1 MMLTLFKDFYLIG
14 FIPHGHCYLWQ
25 TGLVWLNIIGDA
37 TIAIAY
43 YSIPCLLVY
52 FIFQR
57 KDVPF
62 NGVFLL
68 FGAFIIACGTGHL
81 MDIWTLWYPNYW
93 IAAGLKAFT
102 ALISIYTSFALVYL
116 IPLALKLPS
125 PEQLE
130 TANQALKSEIVERK
144 RIEQE
149 LRIAEEIAT
158 NSSQAKSEFLANMS
172 HELRTPLNGI
182 LGYTQILQRT
192 ESLTEKGH
200 KGVDIIQQCGSHL
213 LSLIND
219 VLDLAKIEA
228 RKLEL
233 NPIDFYFP
241 AFIDSVTEICRIRA
255 EQKGIGFYVQLSA
268 DLPVGIRADDKRL
281 RQVLINLLGNAIKF
295 TEKGSVTFK
304 IEVKATQEEFQKL
317 PIHKIRF
324 EVTDTGVG
332 MNPEQLQ
339 KIFLPFEQ
347 VGEQKRQ
354 IEGTGLGLAITH
366 KIITL
371 MGSQIEV
378 KSTFGQGSSF
388 WFELEL
394 PEAKDWAKASRA
406 IPQGTVVGYEGK
418 KRKILVVDDKWQN
431 RLIVT
436 NLLEPIGFVVI
447 EASNG
452 KEALSQLNS
461 HQPDLIITDLMMPL
475 MNGFEFINQLRYSY
489 QFEKTPIIASSASV
503 FETDQYKSIDAGANA
518 FLPKPVDAEML
529 LEVLRKYL
537 LLEWIYDDK
546 AKKNNANQ
554 AANADN
560 QENITPPTIE
570 VLQQLMELVKDG
582 DIEGILE
589 IAQQISIFDEKL
601 NKFAGKITHFASNF
615 QIQLLEEFVQQYLP
629 IN

>member
-37 TIAIAY
+37 TIAISY

-68 FGAFIIACGTGHL
+68 FGAFIVACGTGHL
-81 MDIWTLWYPNYW
+81 MDIWTLWYPDYW

-102 ALISIYTSFALVYL
+102 ALISIYTAFALVYL
-116 IPLALKLPS
+116 IPLALKIPS
-125 PEQLE
+125 PAQLE

-149 LRIAEEIAT
+149 LRIAEEIAN

-182 LGYTQILQRT
+182 LGYAQILQRT

-233 NPIDFYFP
+233 NQIDFYFP

-378 KSTFGQGSSF
+378 KSEFGQGSSF
-388 WFELEL
+388 WFDLEL

-431 RLIVT
+431 RLVVT

-447 EASNG
+447 EVSNG

-475 MNGFEFINQLRYSY
+475 MNGFEFINQLRHSY
-489 QFEKTPIIASSASV
+489 QFEKTPVIASSASV

-529 LEVLRKYL
+529 LELLRKYL
-537 LLEWIYDDK
+537 LLQWIYDEK
-546 AKKNNANQ
+546 AKKNNAKQ
-554 AANADN
+554 AANVDN
-560 QENITPPTIE
+560 QDNITPPTIE
-570 VLQQLMELVKDG
+570 VLQQLIELVKDG

-601 NKFAGKITHFASNF
+601 NKFAGKITHLASNF
-615 QIQLLEEFVQQYLP
+615 QIQLLEEFVRQYLP
-629 IN
+629 VN

>member
-1 MMLTLFKDFYLIG
+1 MLTLLKDFYLIG

-37 TIAIAY
+37 TIALAY

-52 FIFQR
+52 FISRR

-81 MDIWTLWYPNYW
+81 MDIWTLWYPDYW

-102 ALISIYTSFALVYL
+102 ALISIYTAFALVYL
-116 IPLALKLPS
+116 IPLALKIPS
-125 PEQLE
+125 PAQLE
-130 TANQALKSEIVERK
+130 AANQALKSEIVERK

-192 ESLTEKGH
+192 ESLTEKGY
-200 KGVDIIQQCGSHL
+200 KGVEIIQQCGSHL
-213 LSLIND
+213 LTLIND

-255 EQKGIGFYVQLSA
+255 EQKVIGFHVQLSA

-295 TEKGSVTFK
+295 TEKGSVIFK
-304 IEVKATQEEFQKL
+304 VEVKATQEEFQQL

-347 VGEQKRQ
+347 VGEQKLQ
-354 IEGTGLGLAITH
+354 FEGTGLGLAITH
-366 KIITL
+366 KFITL

-378 KSTFGQGSSF
+378 KSELGQGSSF
-388 WFELEL
+388 WFDLEL

-406 IPQGTVVGYEGK
+406 IRQGTVVGYEGK
-418 KRKILVVDDKWQN
+418 KRTILVVDDKWQN
-431 RLIVT
+431 RSVVI

-452 KEALSQLNS
+452 KEALAQVSAY
-461 HQPDLIITDLMMPL
+461 QPDLVITDLMMPV
-475 MNGFEFINQLRYSY
+475 MNGFEFITQLRQFS
-489 QFEKTPIIASSASV
+489 QFEKTTVIASSASV

-518 FLPKPVDAEML
+518 FLPKPIDAEML
-529 LEVLRKYL
+529 LELLRKYL
-537 LLEWIYDDK
+537 LLEWVYDNTSNDK
-546 AKKNNANQ
+546 ITSIKGIT
-554 AANADN
+554 DN
-560 QENITPPTIE
+560 QEDIIPPNQE
-570 VLQQLMELVKDG
+570 VLHKLLELVRDG
-582 DIEGILE
+582 DIEGIIE
-589 IAQQISIFDEKL
+589 IANQISILDEKI
-601 NKFAGKITHFASNF
+601 NKFAQQITHFASNF
-615 QIQLLEEFVQQYLP
+615 QVKLLEEFVQKYLP
-629 IN
+629 LT